1 MTRKMKRAA
10 LALAAALLC
19 GALSGCGAEEP
30 AVTETFAM
38 DTVMRFTAYGK
49 NGQAAADAAD
59 REVRRLEA
67 LLDRTDGDSEVSRVN
82 SGAGAPVT
90 VSGETGRLIQS
101 ARTFSEDTG
110 GAFDITIAP
119 VMDAWGFTT
128 DEKHVPDRGTLD
140 SLLPLVD
147 SGTIAVEDRGD
158 TALVTIGEGQSIDL
172 GGIAKGYASERI
184 EAIFREQ
191 GVASAL
197 AYLGGNVY
205 AHGEKPDGAP
215 WRVAVQDPQDTDS
228 CTGVLSLRDAYAIT
242 SGGYQRYF
250 EQDGQTYHHII
261 DPATGYPADSGL
273 LSVTIVAPAVGPDGG
288 DGLTGGT
295 MADAFSTALFVMGEE
310 RAIDFWRR
318 SGYEFDMV
326 LVTADGRLLVTDGLE
341 KKFERNEDAGYIYE
355 IIR

>member
-1 MTRKMKRAA
+1 MTKNNLLAHSFGCHLERYRSMLYPFTLRKPQHSFAA
-10 LALAAALLC
+10 VVISPVFLL
-19 GALSGCGAEEP
+19 
-30 AVTETFAM
+30 
-38 DTVMRFTAYGK
+38 
-49 NGQAAADAAD
+49 
-59 REVRRLEA
+59 
-67 LLDRTDGDSEVSRVN
+67 
-82 SGAGAPVT
+82 
-90 VSGETGRLIQS
+90 
-101 ARTFSEDTG
+101 
-110 GAFDITIAP
+110 
-119 VMDAWGFTT
+119 
-128 DEKHVPDRGTLD
+128 
-140 SLLPLVD
+140 
-147 SGTIAVEDRGD
+147 
-158 TALVTIGEGQSIDL
+158 
-172 GGIAKGYASERI
+172 
-184 EAIFREQ
+184 
-191 GVASAL
+191 
-197 AYLGGNVY
+197 NVY

-215 WRVAVQDPQDTDS
+215 WRVAVQDPQETDS